1 MNEDAARRAR
11 VLLVTHSD
19 ARLEGLPSAVTDRYS
34 VRLVGD
40 VQYLDNAIDSFRPDV
55 IVIETDLPD
64 QAGFTAMKQ
73 VRVSS
78 PTTGV
83 LALTPDSPAHAQVA
97 LATRAGADGFI
108 SSDAGTE
115 TFIAAIDA
123 LLDAKTWFPPEA
135 TRQVISA
142 SADDLDTTSAERRS
156 RLSGVVFALVPLTGL
171 MASMQVGFWRRYMG
185 QIGVRPTDLGV
196 DPTSRVIDVIVALLL
211 VLGIFGPLLFV
222 GTWLDMI
229 RDSKLNRG
237 NIGRFLGQR
246 KLAYV
251 TVSVLWLILAATMAI
266 GPDLGLVVV
275 VGPIVAL
282 SIIAQAVGA
291 SEELPRLIRM
301 EDISL
306 PGAIGGAL
314 LMSLAFVGV
323 LAYEVQIV
331 GPDLRTDGDHGYI
344 APRVLGVNAIPVQ
357 ATTLD
362 TGEVAEMLYLGGNAD
377 LYVLVDVCDN
387 DRVDYISVS
396 TQRLVVIDEVT
407 CPDTGASQ

>member
-1 MNEDAARRAR
+1 
-11 VLLVTHSD
+11 
-19 ARLEGLPSAVTDRYS
+19 
-34 VRLVGD
+34 
-40 VQYLDNAIDSFRPDV
+40 
-55 IVIETDLPD
+55 
-64 QAGFTAMKQ
+64 
-73 VRVSS
+73 
-78 PTTGV
+78 
-83 LALTPDSPAHAQVA
+83 
-97 LATRAGADGFI
+97 
-108 SSDAGTE
+108 
-115 TFIAAIDA
+115 
-123 LLDAKTWFPPEA
+123 
-135 TRQVISA
+135 
-142 SADDLDTTSAERRS
+142 
-156 RLSGVVFALVPLTGL
+156 
-171 MASMQVGFWRRYMG
+171 MG

-237 NIGRFLGQR
+237 NIGRFLGHR